1 VRRSIPLLIAMAATL
16 ALVPAAARLSMATGN
31 DAWIDRAGPAFVA
44 LQAVD
49 ARFGRD
55 DGFVIGVFAE
65 DVLAL
70 AVRGWQAG
78 LEDRLRVLPGVAGV
92 RSLLSAQDVQV
103 DAFGPGAVP
112 LIPARAAGTELE
124 ARERERLLHHPL
136 YANLLADPNGRG
148 AAILVTLRAD
158 CDEAAA
164 DRLNRDL
171 NGLLAQLPPP
181 AGTAA
186 VIGGL
191 PAQKQ
196 AINAVVLADQRVT
209 VPLSLFIHCCLML
222 LIVRRRVLVLIPV
235 LSIVSSMVWTY
246 ALIALAGKPLDAVL
260 GLLPPLVMGVA
271 VASALHLIYAFAS
284 ARLLGQ
290 PQPLAS
296 ALRATRAPLLLATA
310 ATTAGVL
317 GLHWGPVP
325 AVRGFA
331 PFAAASIVLAALAPV
346 LWLWALSP
354 WIDDGTCRQL
364 REGSFGEPLG
374 RRLGLIAG
382 WSVRRRWWV
391 LGLVAVTVAASAVS
405 LTRLSSDADFL
416 HALPPADPV
425 RQAHDRLDHGV
436 TGVLGLDLLID
447 PRRPLQIQDL
457 DRLAQVEAGM
467 RADPS
472 MVVVVSLAD
481 LMGYIG
487 ARTAAAGQR
496 FDAAAAL
503 SDLPIGAPAAWKEL
517 VGAPLA
523 GGPAP
528 PAPATAAAA
537 APSTT
542 LRIIARQRDAS
553 MAGNAAGARAAEVA
567 ARAAFPGATVIAA
580 SGGQLLD
587 ETSQRMIPAVVRC
600 LLLPLPVLAVLLVV
614 VLRSLRLAALALPV
628 AGLPL
633 LVTYAALPVVGW
645 PVDIGVS
652 MIACIALGVVLDD
665 AARML
670 VALGHERDATSAITR
685 HGPVL
690 VGTSLAMAGSFLAC
704 LAGAFAY
711 TRHFGILLAAA
722 FIIALVVNLCAT
734 PALFALCSQR
744 AADNGKDQA

>member
-1 VRRSIPLLIAMAATL
+1 MGRIIPLLIALAATL
-16 ALVPAAARLSMATGN
+16 VLVPAAARLSMATGN
-31 DAWIDRAGPAFVA
+31 DAWIDRAGPAWSA
-44 LQAVD
+44 LQAVE

-70 AVRGWQAG
+70 SVRSWQAE
-78 LEDRLRVLPGVAGV
+78 LESRLRALPGVAGV

-112 LIPARAAGTELE
+112 LIPARAAGSEL
-124 ARERERLLHHPL
+124 AGAERDRLLHHPL
-136 YANLLADPNGRG
+136 YADLLVSPNGRG
-148 AAILVTLRAD
+148 AAILIALRAD
-158 CDEAAA
+158 CDEAEA
-164 DRLNRDL
+164 DRLDRDL
-171 NGLLAQLPPP
+171 GGLLAQLPPP
-181 AGTAA
+181 AGASA
-186 VIGGL
+186 VLGGL

-209 VPLSLFIHCCLML
+209 VPLSMFIHCCLML

-271 VASALHLIYAFAS
+271 VASALHLIYAFTA
-284 ARLLGQ
+284 ARLAALPRPFAQ
-290 PQPLAS
+290 
-296 ALRATRAPLLLATA
+296 ALRSTRAPLLLATA
-310 ATTAGVL
+310 ASAAGVL

-331 PFAAASIVLAALAPV
+331 PFAAASIVLAAVAPV

-354 WIDDGTCRQL
+354 WIHDETCRQL
-364 REGSFGEPLG
+364 RDGSFGEPLG
-374 RRLGLIAG
+374 RRLGRLAG
-382 WSVRRRWWV
+382 WSVRRRRWV
-391 LGLVAVTVAASAVS
+391 LGLVAITVAAGALS
-405 LTRLSSDADFL
+405 LTRLSADADFL
-416 HALPPADPV
+416 HALPASDPV
-425 RQAHDRLDHGV
+425 RLAHERIDHEI
-436 TGVLGLDLLID
+436 TGVLGLDLMID
-447 PRRPLQIQDL
+447 PGRQLQVQDL
-457 DRLAQVEAGM
+457 ARLAQVEDAM

-472 MVVVVSLAD
+472 MVVAVSLAD

-503 SDLPIGAPAAWKEL
+503 GDLSLGAPTAWKEL
-517 VGAPLA
+517 VGAPLI
-523 GGPAP
+523 GD
-528 PAPATAAAA
+528 AA
-537 APSTT
+537 APPSSRQPTA

-553 MAGNAAGARAAEVA
+553 MAGNASGARAAEAA
-567 ARAAFPGATVIAA
+567 ARVAFPGASVIAA

-600 LLLPLPVLAVLLVV
+600 LLLPLPVLAALLIV
-614 VLRSLRLAALALPV
+614 VLRSLPLAALTLPV

-633 LVTYAALPVVGW
+633 LVTYATLPVLGW

-670 VALGHERDATSAITR
+670 VALGRERDAVSAMTR

-722 FIIALVVNLCAT
+722 FLIALVVNLCAT
-734 PALFALCSQR
+734 PALAACFCAR
-744 AADNGKDQA
+744 ATDHGKDHP